1 MLVMRDETEW
11 RARDR
16 RGGDRR
22 RNRRYTFRDQRT
34 GFDRREPRECQAG
47 ALQNTL
53 AGLRE
58 QPRTLWWLLAAVNV
72 LNIAD
77 YVLTLNALSHG
88 FAEAN
93 PVMGLLFD
101 MNPALAGIFKTL
113 AVLLASLLAWQLK
126 RYRKALLV
134 AIGML
139 VVFAGVFAWHLCGA
153 MLML

>member
-1 MLVMRDETEW
+1 MRDETEW
-11 RARDR
+11 WTRDR
-16 RGGDRR
+16 RRGDRR
-22 RNRRYTFRDQRT
+22 RHRRYTFKDQRS
-34 GFDRREPRECQAG
+34 GFDRRGPKEYRAG
-47 ALQNTL
+47 VLQNAL

-88 FAEAN
+88 FAEGN

-113 AVLLASLLAWQLK
+113 AVLLASLLTWQLK
-126 RYRKALLV
+126 RYRKALVV

-139 VVFAGVFAWHLCGA
+139 VVFAGVFAWHLCG
-153 MLML
+153 LMVMI